1 MECPKTI
8 PVTKKQWI
16 VMKKVVLE
24 AKMVSNTVAMSAC
37 AYQCSCPT
45 VLVKSN
51 K

>member
-8 PVTKKQWI
+8 PIIIKTAI
-16 VMKKVVLE
+16 MREVVLE
-24 AKMVSNTVAMSAC
+24 TKQVSVVVTMSAC

-51 K
+51 T